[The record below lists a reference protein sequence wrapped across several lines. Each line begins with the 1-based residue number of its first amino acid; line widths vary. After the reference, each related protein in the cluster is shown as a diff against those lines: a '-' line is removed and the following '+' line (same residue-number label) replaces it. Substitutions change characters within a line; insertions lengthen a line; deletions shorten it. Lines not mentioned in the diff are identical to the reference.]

1 VKKKSGILELTFDG
15 NGFLYRMVRNLVGAM
30 VKVGQ
35 GRLSP
40 ADLKKILKARSR
52 IGAPPTAPAEG
63 LYLLKVRYS
72 SK

>member
-1 VKKKSGILELTFDG
+1 
-15 NGFLYRMVRNLVGAM
+15 MVRNLVGAM

-52 IGAPPTAPAEG
+52 AGAPPTAPAEG
-63 LYLLKVRYS
+63 LYLLKVQYS
-72 SK
+72 PK

>member
-1 VKKKSGILELTFDG
+1 LELTFDG

-35 GRLSP
+35 ARLCP

-52 IGAPPTAPAEG
+52 AGAPPTAPAEG
-63 LYLLKVRYS
+63 LYLASVKY
-72 SK
+72 